1 MKPLS
6 IVLFLVFISQ
16 TCNAPQEENSY
27 WSQAIN
33 LTEKKMQGLNFVAPP
48 RAFEKNPM
56 MAVKEVGAEWIA
68 VIPYAYTPKDKATV
82 RYNSSGWQ
90 WWGERPEGVA
100 ETIEL
105 AKKAGLNVMLK
116 PQIYMHGN
124 WTGNMSF
131 KTDEKWTK
139 WEQEYEN
146 YIMPFVKNAE
156 KEGIDLICIGTEFKL
171 SVKKREHFWRAL
183 IQKIRAVYSGKLTYT
198 ANWDSYADVPF
209 WDELDYVGISAYFPL
224 LDIKTPT
231 VKQLQKSWQPI
242 RKEIRKHAEKTK
254 KPILF
259 TEFGYLSVD
268 GCTYNTWELEGRV
281 KQLKVNEEA
290 QANAIDAL
298 FETFWDEPYWA
309 GGFLWKWFPNMKG
322 HEGYINKD
330 YTPQGKKGCKVLKKW
345 YSK

>member
-1 MKPLS
+1 MKSLT
-6 IVLFLVFISQ
+6 IILFFVFISQ
-16 TCNAPQEENSY
+16 TCNAPQEESVH
-27 WSQAIN
+27 WSKVVN
-33 LTEKKMQGLNFVAPP
+33 HTEEKMQGLNFVAPP

-56 MAVKEVGAEWIA
+56 MAVKELGANWIA
-68 VIPYAYTPKDKATV
+68 VIPYAYTPKDNATV

-105 AKKAGLNVMLK
+105 SKKEGLKVMLK
-116 PQIYMHGN
+116 PQIYMHGS

-131 KTDEKWTK
+131 KTDEE
-139 WEQEYEN
+139 WEQWELGYEN
-146 YIMPFVKNAE
+146 YIMPFVKNAD
-156 KEGIDLICIGTEFKL
+156 KAGVDLICIGTEFKL
-171 SVKKREHFWRAL
+171 SVKKRSQFWRSL
-183 IQKIRAVYSGKLTYT
+183 IQKIRTEYTGELTYT
-198 ANWDSYADVPF
+198 ANWDCYADVPF

-224 LDIKTPT
+224 LDVKTPS
-231 VKQLQKSWQPI
+231 VKQLKKSWVPI
-242 RKEIRKHAEKTK
+242 RKEIRKHAEKIQ

-281 KQLKVNEEA
+281 KQLKINEAA

-322 HEGYINKD
+322 HEGYVDKD
-330 YTPQGKKGCKVLKKW
+330 YTPQGKEGYEVLKKW